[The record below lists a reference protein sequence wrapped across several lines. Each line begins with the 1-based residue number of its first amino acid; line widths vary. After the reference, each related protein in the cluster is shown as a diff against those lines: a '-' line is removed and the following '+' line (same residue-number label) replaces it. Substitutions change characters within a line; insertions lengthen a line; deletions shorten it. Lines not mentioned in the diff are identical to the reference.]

1 MFPRSSAGE
10 KRPIHPQVSQ
20 ALGCHLKP
28 GLHLYFRDPRVGD
41 ERVLVHAQVESV
53 AEDVAT
59 ARFERHF
66 DALEVDVETLVF
78 YSPKREFLQQPARI
92 VETVEDDEGFLVGFE
107 TTGDA
112 VSAESREHYRVGTA
126 EVEIDASV
134 GGEGTCDVQDLS
146 ATGFAAVAHNAYSL
160 GASLDVEVRYE
171 AQICRG
177 SATVQSIR
185 ELGQGY
191 RYGLVSKD
199 AGGGAFQQ
207 GLGEIS
213 LAVQREKLRRL
224 SGFSA

>member
-1 MFPRSSAGE
+1 M
-10 KRPIHPQVSQ
+10 
-20 ALGCHLKP
+20 GCHLKP
-28 GLHLYFRDPRVGD
+28 GLALYFRDPRIVD
-41 ERVLVHAQVESV
+41 ERVLVRAQVESV

-59 ARFERHF
+59 ARFERRF
-66 DALEVDVETLVF
+66 DGLAVDVETLVF

-92 VETVEDDEGFLVGFE
+92 VETAEDEQGFLAGFE

-112 VSAESREHYRVGTA
+112 VSAESREHYRVGTG
-126 EVEIDASV
+126 EVEIEASV
-134 GGEGTCDVQDLS
+134 GSEGSCHVQDLS
-146 ATGFAAVAHNAYSL
+146 ATGFAAVANSHHLL

-171 AQICRG
+171 AQSCSG

-185 ELGQGY
+185 ELANGY